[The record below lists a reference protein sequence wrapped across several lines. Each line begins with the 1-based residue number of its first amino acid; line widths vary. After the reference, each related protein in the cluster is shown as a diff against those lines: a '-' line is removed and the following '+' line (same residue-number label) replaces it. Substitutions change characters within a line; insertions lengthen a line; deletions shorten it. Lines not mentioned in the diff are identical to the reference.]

1 MTVVNLLSSHQNPQ
15 YFEWQSIFTP
25 VLPPD
30 LRQDV
35 QSQITQMQNMYL
47 QSKAQ
52 WLCLETQE
60 DYHPHVR
67 TSVQFKHESKR
78 RHDNTTF
85 WTEMARLRTP

>member
-1 MTVVNLLSSHQNPQ
+1 MDESLTPKGSYDRRELFIITPEPTILTQL
-15 YFEWQSIFTP
+15 IFAR
-25 VLPPD
+25 VSPPN

-47 QSKAQ
+47 QSTTQ

-67 TSVQFKHESKR
+67 TGVQLKHK
-78 RHDNTTF
+78 
-85 WTEMARLRTP
+85 A